1 MVDASV
7 LFESKDDIQSFINEN
22 FISILTTLNRAERLD
37 DFFEMIGMP
46 NPFNMERVW
55 KPSKRGKVVVLG
67 QSSISKTDMLVS
79 AGKMGFDKSR
89 FEFHLDY
96 DEMKNMRIDNY
107 KYKDCYC
114 AILVGPMPHSG
125 VGKGDF
131 SSMITAME
139 NGEGYPSIIKMGK
152 NELKITK
159 SAFQSALQFLIDN
172 RIVEKNF
179 NVDER
184 GKRI

>member
-22 FISILTTLNRAERLD
+22 FVSILTTLNRSERLD
-37 DFFEMIGMP
+37 DFFELIGMP

-67 QSSISKTDMLVS
+67 QSAISKTDMLVS

-96 DEMKNMRIDNY
+96 DEMKNMRID
-107 KYKDCYC
+107 
-114 AILVGPMPHSG
+114 PHSG

-139 NGEGYPSIIKMGK
+139 NEEGYPSIIRMGK

-172 RIVEKNF
+172 RIVENNF
-179 NVDER
+179 DVDER